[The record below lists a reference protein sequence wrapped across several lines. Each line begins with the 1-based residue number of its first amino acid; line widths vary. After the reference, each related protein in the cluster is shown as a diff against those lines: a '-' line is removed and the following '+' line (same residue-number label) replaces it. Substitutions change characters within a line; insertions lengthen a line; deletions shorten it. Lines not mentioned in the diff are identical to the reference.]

1 MAGTARLPSHKDCN
15 GACTSLIL
23 FCSCQ
28 RFTYYMVIPDLS
40 SAAETGKLFPALTK
54 ASDQK
59 NPKQKKNFNKKKRT
73 FQDSI
78 LLSQDIVM
86 KFVEFEA
93 VI

>member
-54 ASDQK
+54 ASDHK
-59 NPKQKKNFNKKKRT
+59 NPKKKKYLIKKRT